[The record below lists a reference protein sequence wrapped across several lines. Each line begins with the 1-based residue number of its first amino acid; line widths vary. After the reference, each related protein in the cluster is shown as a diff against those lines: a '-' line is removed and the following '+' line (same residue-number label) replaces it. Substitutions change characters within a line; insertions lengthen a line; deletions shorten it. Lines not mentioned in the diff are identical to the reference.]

1 MWPEFDKD
9 MKSETVPNAIQGF
22 PVDRLAKE
30 RKEDS
35 EFVSVP
41 QGFTQRTANVNATP
55 GGISSSTN
63 NW

>member
-9 MKSETVPNAIQGF
+9 VKSETVSNAIQGF

-41 QGFTQRTANVNATP
+41 
-55 GGISSSTN
+55 
-63 NW
+63 